1 MTTNTTPIYSGA
13 GDIQGGDLL
22 TTAALLDYSGTNANN
37 TVTFTSNGTYGGY
50 IQKIRFKAAGTNA
63 ATVARIYINNGNS
76 RLASSV
82 AAVGSA
88 PGGTLIAT
96 SAGNLATG
104 STGANYFAKIVAL
117 DQYGGITA
125 PSLES
130 TVVANATAGF
140 TGSLT
145 WTWTNVV
152 GAKSYRIY
160 VGPVTNGQ
168 LSYFTA
174 NSSPFVQ
181 TEPVGTRESVTG
193 TTPTNNYLYGEI
205 SLPATTATATA
216 ATVDID
222 YPMNFALGPGQ
233 RVVVGLASNVVAGWY
248 VTGFGGTYA
257 TIP

>member
-82 AAVGSA
+82 AAVTGTPAGS
-88 PGGTLIAT
+88 LIT
-96 SAGNLATG
+96 TGGNLMTG

-125 PSLES
+125 PSLE
-130 TVVANATAGF
+130 TASVSNVT
-140 TGSLT
+140 TGLSGSIT
-145 WTWTNVV
+145 WTWGNVV

-174 NSSPFVQ
+174 NASPFVQ
-181 TEPVGTRESVTG
+181 TEPVGTRESITG

-248 VTGFGGTYA
+248 ITGFGGTYA

>member
-22 TTAALLDYSGTNANN
+22 TTAALLDYTGTNANN
-37 TVTFTSNGTYGGY
+37 VVTFTSNGTYGGY
-50 IQKIRFKAAGTNA
+50 IQKVRFKAAGTNA
-63 ATVARIYINNGNS
+63 ATVARIYINNGQS
-76 RLASSV
+76 RLGSSV
-82 AAVGSA
+82 AAVTGTPTGS
-88 PGGTLIAT
+88 LVAT
-96 SAGNLATG
+96 GGNLATG

-125 PSLES
+125 PSTES
-130 TVVANATAGF
+130 AVVANATAGY
-140 TGSLT
+140 TGALT
-145 WTWTNVV
+145 WTWANVV

-160 VGPVTNGQ
+160 VGPVANAQ

-174 NSSPFVQ
+174 TSSPYLQ
-181 TEPVGTRESVTG
+181 TEAVGTRESITG

-233 RVVVGLASNVVAGWY
+233 RVVVGLSSNVVAGWY

-257 TIP
+257 TIA